1 MGHHGWGGRPPA
13 SDAEARQRIVD
24 ATARCIDRH
33 GVTKT
38 TLSDVAGELG
48 VTRQTVYRH
57 FGRIS
62 EIIGEVAAQGAES
75 FVDLMIAHLHKI
87 TDDPAEA
94 VVEGMIFC
102 VRTIPAEPRLSLL
115 LQLEDTTAFGRGTTT
130 QDTITYGAK
139 MLQRFPV
146 DWAAAGIEEEELQG
160 LAEIIMRLLAS
171 LLQHPGEPPHDEDQL
186 RTFLNRWLAP
196 ALSRTGP
203 AKRRA
208 KPSQESLSAPTSSP

>member
-13 SDAEARQRIVD
+13 SDAEARQRIID

-62 EIIGEVAAQGAES
+62 DIIGEVAAQGAES
-75 FVDLMIAHLHKI
+75 FVDLMIAHLQGI
-87 TDDPAEA
+87 TDPAEA
-94 VVEGMIFC
+94 VVEGMVFC
-102 VRTIPAEPRLSLL
+102 VRTIPTEPRLSLL
-115 LQLEDTTAFGRGTTT
+115 LQLGDTTAFGRGATTRE
-130 QDTITYGAK
+130 TIAYGAK

-146 DWAAAGIEEEELQG
+146 DWAAVGIDEDDLNG
-160 LAEIIMRLLAS
+160 LAEIIMRLLTS
-171 LLQHPGEPPHDEDQL
+171 LLQHPSEPPQDETRL
-186 RTFLNRWLAP
+186 RSFLHRWLAP
-196 ALSRTGP
+196 ALSGT
-203 AKRRA
+203 
-208 KPSQESLSAPTSSP
+208 SASAHPRS

>member
-13 SDAEARQRIVD
+13 SDAEARQRIID

-62 EIIGEVAAQGAES
+62 DIIGEVAAQGAKS
-75 FVDLMIAHLHKI
+75 FVDLMIAHLQEI
-87 TDDPAEA
+87 TDPAEA

-102 VRTIPAEPRLSLL
+102 VRTIPAEPRVSLL
-115 LQLEDTTAFGRGTTT
+115 LQLADTTAFGRSATTR
-130 QDTITYGAK
+130 DTIAYGAK

-146 DWAAAGIEEEELQG
+146 DWAAAGIAEDDLNS
-160 LAEIIMRLLAS
+160 LAEIIMRLLTS
-171 LLQHPGEPPHDEDQL
+171 LLQHPGEAAQDETRL

-196 ALSRTGP
+196 ALSRTP
-203 AKRRA
+203 A
-208 KPSQESLSAPTSSP
+208 SAPPRS

>member
-13 SDAEARQRIVD
+13 SDAEARQRIID

-62 EIIGEVAAQGAES
+62 DIIGEVAAQGAES
-75 FVDLMIAHLHKI
+75 FVDLMIAHLQGI
-87 TDDPAEA
+87 TDPAEA
-94 VVEGMIFC
+94 VVEGMVFC
-102 VRTIPAEPRLSLL
+102 VRTIPTEPRLSLL
-115 LQLEDTTAFGRGTTT
+115 LQLGDTTAFGRGATTRE
-130 QDTITYGAK
+130 TIAYGAK

-146 DWAAAGIEEEELQG
+146 DWAAAGIDEDDLNG
-160 LAEIIMRLLAS
+160 LAEIIMRLLTS
-171 LLQHPGEPPHDEDQL
+171 LLQHPSEPPQEETRL
-186 RTFLNRWLAP
+186 RTFLHRWLAP
-196 ALSRTGP
+196 ALSGT
-203 AKRRA
+203 
-208 KPSQESLSAPTSSP
+208 SASAHPRS

>member
-33 GVTKT
+33 GAAKT
-38 TLSDVAGELG
+38 TLSDVAVELG

-62 EIIGEVAAQGAES
+62 DIIGEVAAQGAES
-75 FVDLMIAHLHKI
+75 FVDLMIAHLQGI
-87 TDDPAEA
+87 TDPAEA
-94 VVEGMIFC
+94 VVEGMVFC

-115 LQLEDTTAFGRGTTT
+115 LQLDDTTAFGRGTTT
-130 QDTITYGAK
+130 QQTITYGAQ
-139 MLQRFPV
+139 MLRRFPV
-146 DWAAAGIEEEELQG
+146 DWTTAGVEDEDLKG

-171 LLQHPGEPPHDEDQL
+171 LLQHPGQPPHDEEGL
-186 RTFLNRWLAP
+186 RTFLTRWLAP
-196 ALSRTGP
+196 ALSAARPVGKRITP
-203 AKRRA
+203 A
-208 KPSQESLSAPTSSP
+208 